1 MNWLVSASR
10 VLSLS
15 VMMMSASGFVRVGRG
30 LSSRLLFSTLLAPA
44 SIDYTVVSRRGGNVF
59 VERTEN
65 HTSVTCV
72 PKSGFDSFRQSISN
86 NTVALSQTMG
96 GPGLDSFPGTKL
108 VVLPPETATEKPLHL
123 LFFDDSVP
131 IATVSLAAVVSSLKS
146 NKTYSFEMSDGSE
159 LKTDLATLLCQAHAL
174 KSHKFSFLRSR
185 PESPPSAAPATIVWP
200 KLADRRAVLAMSR
213 SVTLY
218 KDLVDSPALSL
229 GPAQLAQTAASIA
242 NELGAS
248 SVEVTVGV
256 ENLLSKGY
264 PQVAAVG
271 MASSE
276 DRLPRVVDIRWSP
289 SSVENPAA
297 LPVVVIVGKGVC
309 FDTGGLNIKGAGGMR
324 QMKKDMA
331 GAAQALALAL
341 LIMEHQI
348 PVSLRVLL
356 PCVENS
362 ISGVA
367 LRPGDV
373 IQARNG
379 LTTEIT
385 NTDAEGRL
393 ILADCLVAACEGGP
407 GPGPGA
413 LPALVVDFATLTGA
427 ARVALGTELPALFS
441 NNHTELMRLFD
452 LSQSAEVADPM
463 WPLPLWGAYKPALKS
478 TVADLVNAAEGAG
491 AITAALYLSEFVAPL
506 GGGLAGPPPIAGA
519 ADGGK
524 DTGGEGDAAAG
535 ASISAAGPSKA
546 VWFHVD
552 FMGTK
557 GGVAEPQ
564 GMKAV
569 FEYIKRHVAAAPGR

>member
-1 MNWLVSASR
+1 MSSWLVSASR
-10 VLSLS
+10 VLNLS
-15 VMMMSASGFVRVGRG
+15 ILMMRASGFVRVGRG
-30 LSSRLLFSTLLAPA
+30 LNTRLLFSTLLAPA
-44 SIDYTVVSRRGGNVF
+44 SIDYTVVSRRGGNAF
-59 VERTEN
+59 VERSDN

-72 PKSGFDSFRQSISN
+72 PKSGFDSFRQALSN
-86 NTVALSQTMG
+86 NTVALAQVMG
-96 GPGLDSFPGTKL
+96 GPRLDSFPGTKM
-108 VVLPPETATEKPLHL
+108 VVLPPETATENGPVHL
-123 LFFDDSVP
+123 MFFDDSVP
-131 IATVSLAAVVSSLKS
+131 IATVNLGAVVSSLKS

-159 LKTDLATLLCQAHAL
+159 LKNDLATLLCQAHAL

-185 PESPPSAAPATIVWP
+185 PETPPSAAPATIVWP

-242 NELGAS
+242 TELGAS

-276 DRLPRVVDIRWSP
+276 DRWPRVVDIRWTP

-393 ILADCLVAACEGGP
+393 ILADCLVAACEG
-407 GPGPGA
+407 A
-413 LPALVVDFATLTGA
+413 PALVVDFATLTGA

-452 LSQSAEVADPM
+452 LSQSPEVADPM

-506 GGGLAGPPPIAGA
+506 GGGLAGPPPIAGSSE
-519 ADGGK
+519 GK
-524 DTGGEGDAAAG
+524 DAGGGGEGDAAVGSSLA
-535 ASISAAGPSKA
+535 AAGPSKA

-569 FEYIKRHVAAAPGR
+569 FEYIKRHIVL